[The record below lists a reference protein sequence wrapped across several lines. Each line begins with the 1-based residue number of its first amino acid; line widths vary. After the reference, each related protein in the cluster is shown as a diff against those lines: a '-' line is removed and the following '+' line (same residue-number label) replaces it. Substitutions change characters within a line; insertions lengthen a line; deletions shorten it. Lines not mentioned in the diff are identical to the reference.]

1 MWNIEG
7 LYIPK
12 VIFSSNKCLIQ
23 VFSNICFSLYPK
35 AVKLEATVMYSSTS
49 VLGIK
54 MKLKIKQGAANK
66 NLYLSPQINTA
77 FERKLDGIPTAARM
91 ATTAIP

>member
-1 MWNIEG
+1 
-7 LYIPK
+7 
-12 VIFSSNKCLIQ
+12 
-23 VFSNICFSLYPK
+23 
-35 AVKLEATVMYSSTS
+35 
-49 VLGIK
+49 

-77 FERKLDGIPTAARM
+77 FERKLDGIHVPTAARM

>member
-1 MWNIEG
+1 MWNIQG

-12 VIFSSNKCLIQ
+12 VIFISNKCLIQ
-23 VFSNICFSLYPK
+23 VFSNLCFSLYPK
-35 AVKLEATVMYSSTS
+35 AVKLEAMYSITS

-54 MKLKIKQGAANK
+54 MTLKIK
-66 NLYLSPQINTA
+66 LRPQINTA
-77 FERKLDGIPTAARM
+77 FEWKLDGIPTAARM

>member
-12 VIFSSNKCLIQ
+12 VIFISNKCLIQ
-23 VFSNICFSLYPK
+23 VFSNLCFSLYPK
-35 AVKLEATVMYSSTS
+35 AVKLEGMYSITS

-54 MKLKIKQGAANK
+54 MTLKIKQGAAM
-66 NLYLSPQINTA
+66 Q
-77 FERKLDGIPTAARM
+77 
-91 ATTAIP
+91 

>member
-1 MWNIEG
+1 MFRVRIS
-7 LYIPK
+7 
-12 VIFSSNKCLIQ
+12 FQ
-23 VFSNICFSLYPK
+23 VFSNLRFSLYPK
-35 AVKLEATVMYSSTS
+35 AVKLEATGMYSRTS

-54 MKLKIKQGAANK
+54 MKLKIKQAAANNK

-77 FERKLDGIPTAARM
+77 FKRKLDGIPTAARM

>member
-23 VFSNICFSLYPK
+23 VFSNLYPK
-35 AVKLEATVMYSSTS
+35 AVKLEAMYSITS

-54 MKLKIKQGAANK
+54 MTLKIKQGAAM
-66 NLYLSPQINTA
+66 Q
-77 FERKLDGIPTAARM
+77 
-91 ATTAIP
+91 

>member
-7 LYIPK
+7 LYTCIPK

-23 VFSNICFSLYPK
+23 VFSNLCFSLYPK
-35 AVKLEATVMYSSTS
+35 AVKLEAMYSITS

-54 MKLKIKQGAANK
+54 MTLKIKQGAAM
-66 NLYLSPQINTA
+66 Q
-77 FERKLDGIPTAARM
+77 
-91 ATTAIP
+91 